1 MSVYSE
7 KPWLKNYKVGS
18 FKLKT
23 SMEYPEKPLF
33 SILNEAA
40 ISYAGRDA
48 IYFLEKRIK
57 YRELIE
63 LVDRFAN
70 ALHNL
75 GLEKGERVVVFLPTC
90 PQYIISDFAV
100 LKNGAVIVPASPYL
114 RAPELMRQI
123 KESGAVGLIFLD
135 SYSRIIREIED
146 EIKLKWYITTS
157 INDFSAAS
165 EPNKKTDKETAF
177 PGLSFLDLINKNPPV
192 SPEIEINPVD
202 DLAILAFTGGSTG
215 RPKGVMVTHFQRL
228 SNIHQGL
235 PWMLAPLP
243 TLKGSSSILLP
254 LPVFH
259 SFGHWILQSAIFW
272 GLRIFLIPDPRNIR
286 LIVKTMNEF
295 RPFMAFMVPAQL
307 IELSRR
313 ERGLKRMQTFIMSG
327 AAPLPLSIAEEVED
341 IIKMPVSEGYGLSE
355 TGPCTHINLTA
366 FSQITRLSSNTM
378 PGIGIPVPDTEVRI
392 VDPETSVEVP
402 SGEVGELHVKGPQI
416 MKGYW
421 PEAGSGL
428 DEEGWLKTG
437 DLAKMD
443 QNGYF
448 FIVDRIKDMINIGGM
463 KVYSRDLDEI
473 IIRHEAVEN
482 VATVGIPD
490 PRSPGSEKI
499 KIFIKPKEKFRGL
512 ITEQEIIR
520 YCRERV
526 SSYAVPHSVEFRDEL
541 PYTVTEKLFKRALR
555 EEFEGN

>member
-23 SMEYPEKPLF
+23 SMKYPEKPLF
-33 SILNEAA
+33 SILDEAA
-40 ISYAGRDA
+40 ISYSGRDA

-57 YRELIE
+57 YRDLIE
-63 LVDRFAN
+63 LVDSFAN
-70 ALHNL
+70 ALHNM

-114 RAPELMRQI
+114 RAPELMHQI

-146 EIKLKWYITTS
+146 EINLKWYITTS
-157 INDFSAAS
+157 INDFSSTPEA
-165 EPNKKTDKETAF
+165 DKEKAF
-177 PGLSFLDLINKNPPV
+177 PGLSFLDLINKSPPV
-192 SPEIEINPVD
+192 SPEVEIDPVE

-215 RPKGVMVTHFQRL
+215 TPKGVMVTHFQRL

-235 PWMLAPLP
+235 PWMMAPLP
-243 TLKGSSSILLP
+243 TLKGTGSILLP

-272 GLRIFLIPDPRNIR
+272 GLRLILLPDPRNIR
-286 LIVKTMNEF
+286 LIVKTLNEF
-295 RPFMAFMVPAQL
+295 RPFMAFMVPSQL

-313 ERGLKRMQTFIMSG
+313 ERGLKRMQTFIMTG
-327 AAPLPLSIAEEVED
+327 AAPLPLSVAEEVEE
-341 IIKMPVSEGYGLSE
+341 IIKMPVSEGFGMSE

-366 FSQITRLSSNTM
+366 FSKITRLSSHTM
-378 PGIGIPVPDTEVRI
+378 PGIGIPVPDTEARI
-392 VDPETSVEVP
+392 VDPETGMEV
-402 SGEVGELHVKGPQI
+402 STGEVGELQVKGPQV

-428 DEEGWLKTG
+428 EEGGWLKTG

-463 KVYSRDLDEI
+463 KVYSRELDEI

-482 VATVGIPD
+482 VVTVGIPD
-490 PRSPGSEKI
+490 PRVSGSEKI
-499 KIFIKPKEKFRGL
+499 KVFIKPKEKFKDR

-526 SSYAVPHSVEFRDEL
+526 SSYAVPHSIEFRDQL
-541 PYTVTEKLFKRALR
+541 PHTVTEKLFKRALR
-555 EEFEGN
+555 EEFEGK